1 MHLKTYNEIFNC
13 PKSISSLNLQKKFQY
28 FKAKKMRWKPMFLTQ
43 IKEIQNVSNLSWS
56 YPDKENLS
64 VLKPL
69 FHLAYFL
76 LLDYYQITLVKEL
89 SSISWKRSRKKSMK
103 SNSQKKFYATFIKRF
118 STYKTEKKSIFTY
131 KNLSQEQNTSKC

>member
-1 MHLKTYNEIFNC
+1 
-13 PKSISSLNLQKKFQY
+13 
-28 FKAKKMRWKPMFLTQ
+28 MFLTQ

-56 YPDKENLS
+56 YPDKENLN

-103 SNSQKKFYATFIKRF
+103 SNSQKKF
-118 STYKTEKKSIFTY
+118 
-131 KNLSQEQNTSKC
+131 